1 MYIFKRIPTGV
12 WPYLP
17 ALDVWRQS
25 PRNLIQFN
33 LILFSLKYKHWSI
46 ISILEYTKSKCRL
59 YSDSVN
65 DLKSDIYASLRCY
78 KEDDNHVNHVY
89 VNSKLDKVITDF
101 EKLFSTAEVKEFV
114 DKLREEQ
121 EERGFDTAC
130 KINATSASAVKA
142 LEGHR
147 PSASFL
153 YNIWPNT
160 FRCLI
165 SLEKDVF
172 KSAIITPLSPNHQFR
187 KVCETILYD
196 FFSMTSEKY
205 MFDWIEVQ
213 ADCIKDVMLLFPEF
227 DLTLNKVDGIGVKV
241 ASNKEIVF
249 IEVSGGPEKA
259 VLKHVFELLYALIRA
274 HKPNTPRLDPNSTE
288 TWEAIEIIYE
298 DMNYDSFDDFDEYS
312 W

>member
-1 MYIFKRIPTGV
+1 MY
-12 WPYLP
+12 
-17 ALDVWRQS
+17 
-25 PRNLIQFN
+25 
-33 LILFSLKYKHWSI
+33 
-46 ISILEYTKSKCRL
+46 
-59 YSDSVN
+59 SVN
-65 DLKSDIYASLRCY
+65 DLKSASLRCY
-78 KEDDNHVNHVY
+78 KKDDNHVNHVY

-121 EERGFDTAC
+121 DERGFDTAC

-142 LEGHR
+142 LE
-147 PSASFL
+147 
-153 YNIWPNT
+153 
-160 FRCLI
+160 I

-227 DLTLNKVDGIGVKV
+227 DLTLNKVDEPAHVYG
-241 ASNKEIVF
+241 
-249 IEVSGGPEKA
+249 A
-259 VLKHVFELLYALIRA
+259 VYRQCDRVTLSESELRLDRKHFLHKVFELLYALIRA

>member
-1 MYIFKRIPTGV
+1 MERVLPNDSVLFVEYVTLGLIDNDESVSDDDDGDDEVWERIPTGV

-59 YSDSVN
+59 YSDSIN

-142 LEGHR
+142 LE
-147 PSASFL
+147 
-153 YNIWPNT
+153 
-160 FRCLI
+160 I

-187 KVCETILYD
+187 KEYIVDRIGSLFKAIQSFYKE
-196 FFSMTSEKY
+196 Y

-259 VLKHVFELLYALIRA
+259 VLKHVKEDTEKLIYLDLCLY
-274 HKPNTPRLDPNSTE
+274 SE
-288 TWEAIEIIYE
+288 TT
-298 DMNYDSFDDFDEYS
+298 
-312 W
+312 

>member
-1 MYIFKRIPTGV
+1 MY
-12 WPYLP
+12 
-17 ALDVWRQS
+17 
-25 PRNLIQFN
+25 
-33 LILFSLKYKHWSI
+33 
-46 ISILEYTKSKCRL
+46 
-59 YSDSVN
+59 SVN
-65 DLKSDIYASLRCY
+65 DLKSASLRCY
-78 KEDDNHVNHVY
+78 KKDDNHVNHVY

-121 EERGFDTAC
+121 DERGFDTAC

-160 FRCLI
+160 FRN
-165 SLEKDVF
+165 SQ
-172 KSAIITPLSPNHQFR
+172 LSCNCTNMYSR
-187 KVCETILYD
+187 VCETILYD
-196 FFSMTSEKY
+196 FFSMTSETIQSFYKEY

-227 DLTLNKVDGIGVKV
+227 DLTLNKVDEPAHVYG
-241 ASNKEIVF
+241 
-249 IEVSGGPEKA
+249 A
-259 VLKHVFELLYALIRA
+259 VYRQCDRVTLSESELRLDRKHFLHKVFELLYALIRA